1 MKYIIL
7 IIALSLSVWM
17 GGAVSHA
24 QEATELAATLE
35 VLESGVEVLRVN
47 TANWLPIRLEAIV
60 GVGDMIRTDGTGRAR
75 ITFFED
81 GTDTEL
87 LPNTTYQINRF
98 EAIANG
104 FTLEAEVVFGQTL
117 QRLGRLLDANS
128 NYTIRTPGM
137 TLVARGTV
145 FRIRV
150 EASER
155 SAMLVDEGLVDAG
168 NESENADV
176 GVGFGIRAEADSP
189 LSDVVRATTFE
200 QLDSALDGCPATITT
215 ADDVTINIRIAPNR
229 DADII
234 GGINAENIT
243 ILYGR
248 TESTNWYR
256 IMLDDG
262 FGWILSSSA
271 QIGTCAGLRV
281 FADDFTGEGVTVDV
295 TPSDTPPP
303 AESTPEA
310 P

>member
-7 IIALSLSVWM
+7 VIALSLSVWM

-24 QEATELAATLE
+24 QETTELAATLE
-35 VLESGVEVLRVN
+35 VLEEGVEVLRVN

-60 GVGDMIRTDGTGRAR
+60 GVGDMIRTNDTGRAR

-98 EAIANG
+98 EAVADG
-104 FTLEAEVVFGQTL
+104 FTLEAEVVLGQTL

-150 EASER
+150 EESER

-176 GVGFGIRAEADSP
+176 GVGFGIRAEADTP

-200 QLDSALDGCPATITT
+200 QLDSALDGCPATLTT
-215 ADDVTINIRIAPNR
+215 SDDVTINVRTAPNR
-229 DADII
+229 DAEII
-234 GGINAENIT
+234 AGVSAENIT

-248 TESTNWYR
+248 TETTNWYR

-281 FADDFTGEGVTVDV
+281 FADDFAGENGTD
-295 TPSDTPPP
+295 TPPSDTPP

>member
-7 IIALSLSVWM
+7 VIALSLSVWM

-24 QEATELAATLE
+24 QETTELAATLE
-35 VLESGVEVLRVN
+35 VLEEGVEVLRVN

-60 GVGDMIRTDGTGRAR
+60 GVGDMIRTNDTGRAR

-98 EAIANG
+98 EAVADG
-104 FTLEAEVVFGQTL
+104 FTLEAEVVLGQTL

-150 EASER
+150 EQSER

-168 NESENADV
+168 NESQNADV
-176 GVGFGIRAEADSP
+176 GVGFGIRAQADSP

-215 ADDVTINIRIAPNR
+215 PDDVTINIRTAPNR

-234 GGINAENIT
+234 GGVFADTIT
-243 ILYGR
+243 TLYGR
-248 TESTNWYR
+248 TESTKWYR

-271 QIGTCAGLRV
+271 QIGACAGLRV
-281 FADDFTGEGVTVDV
+281 FADDFAGENGVDTP
-295 TPSDTPPP
+295 PSDTPP